1 MSPMTNAL
9 ISYWHRLPAESPLV
23 RRKALDALHERIRAG
38 MESRAALVPCALAD
52 VDDGIVAAATQAYV
66 AAGVSAAQADI
77 RDPAAA
83 IEATEWIRR
92 GLALNRGAVFGALLA
107 LGDERLVAR
116 LAALRLL
123 LAPAEIESACHVIG
137 PAPGPRAVEFLQEWR
152 ALVAEGPLAQ
162 ERMLLDAALAPA
174 RQAQAA

>member
-38 MESRAALVPCALAD
+38 MESRAALVPCALGD
-52 VDDGIVAAATQAYV
+52 VDDDIVAAATHAYT
-66 AAGVSAAQADI
+66 AAGVNTTPADS

-92 GLALNRGAVFGALLA
+92 SLALNRGAVFGALLA
-107 LGDERLVAR
+107 LEDERILAR
-116 LAALRLL
+116 LASLRLL
-123 LAPAEIESACHVIG
+123 LAPAEVESACRAIG
-137 PAPGPRAVEFLQEWR
+137 PAPGPRTVKFLQEWR
-152 ALVAEGPLAQ
+152 ALVEEGPLAQ
-162 ERMLLDAALAPA
+162 ERMLLEAALAPA